1 MLKILVAECKQ
12 EVSSF
17 NPVTSHYQDFRIQ
30 RGDDLFAYHR
40 GIQSEIVGALEVFA
54 TRPDVEPI
62 PLWGARAN
70 SAGALL
76 QEDFER
82 LAGEFLQALESH
94 RGKIDAFYFS
104 MHGAMA
110 ATAELD
116 PEGYLLRA
124 ARQLLGAEI
133 PLVISLDLHGILT
146 QRMLENCDALTLYHT
161 YPHVDFID
169 TGARAARLLLRLLDD
184 DVRPLVARVVV
195 PALVRGDELI
205 TETGVFGQTIRRA
218 QHLEHSGAAL
228 AAGMMIG
235 NPFTDVPELCSQ
247 SVVLTADDAAGAA
260 RAAGELAQGFWA
272 ERAAMQAP
280 LVEVDEAIAAARQ
293 LPGTAIFTDAADATS
308 SGASGDSNA
317 ILAALLAAGYAGTA
331 LLPLVDP
338 PAVERAFAVGVG
350 QRARFALGGARDPR
364 FKPVELEATVEM
376 LSTGA
381 YHFESWDTR
390 DDAGNT
396 AVLRAGQMT
405 IICVSRP
412 VYLFDRSLF
421 LAHGRDPRHFDLV
434 VVKSPHCQE
443 RFFDAWAAA
452 NFKIDVPGSTSANL
466 ASLGHQ
472 ICQRPIYPLDPGVEF
487 APAAQVFSRGEL
499 L

>member
-1 MLKILVAECKQ
+1 MYRILVAECKQ
-12 EVSSF
+12 EISTF
-17 NPVTSHYQDFRIQ
+17 NPVPTQYADCTLH
-30 RGDDLFAYHR
+30 RGDELFAYHR

-70 SAGALL
+70 SAGPLA

-94 RGKIDAFYFS
+94 QGEIDAFYFS

-124 ARQLLGAEI
+124 ARLLLGAEL

-169 TGARAARLLLRLLDD
+169 TGTRAARLLLRLLDAA
-184 DVRPLVARVVV
+184 VRPLVARVVV

-247 SVVLTADDAAGAA
+247 SVVLTEGDAEAA
-260 RAAGELAQGFWA
+260 ASAALELAQSFWA

-280 LVEVDEAIAAARQ
+280 LVEVAAAIAAARPLQ
-293 LPGTAIFTDAADATS
+293 GTAIFTDAADATS

-338 PAVERAFAVGVG
+338 AAVERAFAVGVG
-350 QRARFALGGARDPR
+350 QRARFVLGGARDPR

-376 LSTGA
+376 LATGA

-421 LAHGRDPRHFDLV
+421 LAHGRDPRHFELV
-434 VVKSPHCQE
+434 VVKSPHCQK

-487 APAAQVFSRGEL
+487 APAVQVFSHGEL